1 MEATM
6 TAQYAD
12 PSDAA
17 IEQAARK
24 FLREHPEA
32 KEALDLFGIA
42 EDQYERFLA
51 AQQPVYFYTSASTTE
66 GGPHGELD

>member
-1 MEATM
+1 MEVTM
-6 TAQYAD
+6 KVQYANL
-12 PSDAA
+12 SDAA

-42 EDQYERFLA
+42 ESQYERFLT

-66 GGPHGELD
+66 GDPHGELD

>member
-1 MEATM
+1 M
-6 TAQYAD
+6 TAQFPGPTD
-12 PSDAA
+12 SA

-32 KEALDLFGIA
+32 KKALDLFGIA
-42 EDQYERFLA
+42 ESQYERFLE

>member
-1 MEATM
+1 M
-6 TAQYAD
+6 TEQNAD
-12 PSDAA
+12 RSLAA
-17 IEQAARK
+17 MREMARK

-32 KEALDLFGIA
+32 REALDLFGIA
-42 EDQYERFLA
+42 ELEYQRYIA

>member
-1 MEATM
+1 M
-6 TAQYAD
+6 TAQFPD
-12 PSDAA
+12 PTDSAV
-17 IEQAARK
+17 EQAGRK

-42 EDQYERFLA
+42 ESQYERFLA

-66 GGPHGELD
+66 GGPQGELD